1 MPEYLAPGTYT
12 EELRSTVSPIEGV
25 STSTAGFVGRTERG
39 PDTPLL
45 VTSWLEYVRWFGV
58 HLPASVSYLP
68 FAVQGF
74 FANGGQRLFVARVN
88 GAGALRATVTR
99 ATAAAGQGLV
109 VDAIGTGV
117 WGNSVRVAFLPT
129 RQTPKPAAP
138 GRPAPPLRFRLVITY
153 LPPGAITAV
162 TEEYDDLAIDPAVPR
177 YSLATVNSASH
188 LVSLSWAKPTD
199 PPSLPKTDA
208 APAPGQA
215 PTTVP
220 LTKGSDG
227 AALKALDYEGDPNA
241 PLDQQRGLLA
251 LSAIDQISMLAVPDL
266 VGPIPATD
274 QGHVREALLQQCES
288 LRDRMAIL
296 DVAGGSGDVTK
307 IQVSRTSDYAAIYY
321 PFVRVLDPLSQQ
333 AVLVPPS
340 GFIAGIYAFNDVTR
354 GVHKAPANYEVRGI
368 LSDNLTPTEG
378 PLEYTITKGQHDI
391 LNPEGINVLRDFR
404 ASGLGVRVWGA
415 RTISQD
421 PGWTYVNV
429 RRLFMFVEESIDEAL
444 QWVVFEPNAEYTWD
458 RVRQSI
464 SVFLTRVWQDG
475 ALMGTTPEEAFFVRC
490 DRSTMATDDILNGRL
505 ICLIGLA
512 AVRPAEFVIFRYSQ
526 FTVEATR

>member
-12 EELRSTVSPIEGV
+12 EELRSTVTPIEGV

-39 PDTPLL
+39 PDSPLL
-45 VTSWLEYVRWFGV
+45 VTSWLEYVRWFGAQV
-58 HLPASVSYLP
+58 GTAVSYLP

-88 GAGALRATVTR
+88 GAGALAATVARATD
-99 ATAAAGQGLV
+99 ANGQSLV
-109 VDAIGTGV
+109 VTAIGTGA
-117 WGNSVRVAFLPT
+117 WGNSVSVLFLPT
-129 RQTPKPAAP
+129 RQTRNPAD
-138 GRPAPPLRFRLVITY
+138 RRFRLQVTY
-153 LPPGAITAV
+153 QPPGGLPPIV
-162 TEEYDDLAIDPAVPR
+162 EEYDDLAVAPTQPR
-177 YSLATVNSASH
+177 YALATVNSASH
-188 LVSLSWAKPTD
+188 LVNLSW
-199 PPSLPKTDA
+199 SN
-208 APAPGQA
+208 
-215 PTTVP
+215 
-220 LTKGSDG
+220 DG
-227 AALKALDYEGDPNA
+227 AAAAMPKFDPAPAAGQLPKWVPLAKGTDGAAVKAMDYQGDPNA
-241 PLDQQRGLLA
+241 PLDRQRGLLA
-251 LSAIDQISMLAVPDL
+251 LEAIDQISILAVPDIVGQAL
-266 VGPIPATD
+266 VGPD
-274 QGHVREALLQQCES
+274 QTTVRNALLDQCER

-296 DVAGGSGDVTK
+296 DVPGQSGDVTK
-307 IQVSRTSDYAAIYY
+307 IQVGRNSDYAAIYY

-340 GFIAGIYAFNDVTR
+340 GFVAGIYAFNDVTR

-368 LSDNLTPTEG
+368 LTDNLTPTEG
-378 PLEYTITKGQHDI
+378 PLEFTITKGQHDI

-415 RTISQD
+415 RTISAD

-464 SVFLTRVWQDG
+464 TAFLTRVWRDG
-475 ALMGTTPEEAFFVRC
+475 ALMGTAPEEAFFVRC
-490 DRSTMATDDILNGRL
+490 DRSTMSTDDILNGRL

-512 AVRPAEFVIFRYSQ
+512 AVRPAEFVIFRYTQ
-526 FTVEATR
+526 FTVEAAA